1 MAFKVNTEAAV
12 IAASKIVVG
21 KTGRSMRA
29 IAAGNL
35 YALGTVSLHRDGGAV
50 VLNMDVRREKE
61 GEHGHAEAKLYRD
74 GLVALR
80 DEINRLLEEGVN
92 NG

>member
-1 MAFKVNTEAAV
+1 MMFKVNTEAAV
-12 IAASKIVVG
+12 VAASRVTRG
-21 KTGRSMRA
+21 KTGAMRA

-35 YALGTVSLHRDGGAV
+35 YALGTASLHRDGGAV

-80 DEINRLLEEGVN
+80 DEINRLLEEGVA